1 MYCSYYIECIYIC
14 IYGYQIG
21 GVQTFFGRKQ
31 KRNGNLDMS
40 NFLSVTAGLRSEV
53 LVSEQILFRHADALF
68 PLNLES
74 RHRSWT
80 FFFFFFF
87 GYRRTQV
94 QTREPT
100 LSTQSKQLAL
110 ATFLQTRNPRK
121 VILRYLQFRF
131 RPDHLGFD
139 LCFLCFC
146 CFFFWKNR
154 TRVWSCPEMHTY
166 TYTLCVSASE
176 RGEIGRFAAYQTMLL
191 FRLKVFFSSKIW
203 FCILF

>member
-1 MYCSYYIECIYIC
+1 MQHVGLYLRTYAFSPRQKPIKNVTLDNYPAQISMYCSYYIECIYIC

-80 FFFFFFF
+80 FFFFFL
-87 GYRRTQV
+87 GTGAHKCK
-94 QTREPT
+94 RENLPYPLNPNNWPWPHFYKHATLENYST
-100 LSTQSKQLAL
+100 LSSV
-110 ATFLQTRNPRK
+110 P
-121 VILRYLQFRF
+121 I
-131 RPDHLGFD
+131 
-139 LCFLCFC
+139 
-146 CFFFWKNR
+146 
-154 TRVWSCPEMHTY
+154 
-166 TYTLCVSASE
+166 
-176 RGEIGRFAAYQTMLL
+176 
-191 FRLKVFFSSKIW
+191 
-203 FCILF
+203 